1 MLLGQINTNQ
11 NKLKDKIGFIFYISF
26 ASKIDKSIRKKKK
39 QWTETQKKKPGHLS
53 QTQQKTTIVK
63 TCFTKNIIHNYAL
76 RIRETSSLIQ
86 LRRTQSS

>member
-26 ASKIDKSIRKKKK
+26 ASKIDKSIHKKKK

-63 TCFTKNIIHNYAL
+63 TWFTKNIIHNYAL
-76 RIRETSSLIQ
+76 RIRELSHTA
-86 LRRTQSS
+86 